1 MGVSLRLEGRKEV
14 PMRPRLIAALVPPA
28 FLLALLVTAIP
39 VAAGGGFCHYA
50 ATDGQGTTVEMSQI
64 CFTPTILHVQPGDT
78 VTFVNRDKIEH
89 VLSAANGGWALSNR
103 LGEGQSFSY
112 RFSSPG
118 IFPYTCYL
126 HPGMSG
132 AVVVG
137 DGRAVAS
144 RTSGTQTAAAGSP
157 TGQPVRWPA
166 LSLLLIPLA
175 GAAGYSIARIR
186 RV

>member
-1 MGVSLRLEGRKEV
+1 
-14 PMRPRLIAALVPPA
+14 MRPRLIAALVPPA

-50 ATDGQGTTVEMSQI
+50 ATEGQGTTVELTQI
-64 CFTPTILHVQPGDT
+64 CFTPTVLHVQPGDT
-78 VTFVNRDKIEH
+78 VTFVNRDSFEH
-89 VLSAANGGWALSNR
+89 VLSAANGGWALTNR
-103 LGEGQSFSY
+103 IGQGQSFSY

-137 DGRAVAS
+137 DGKAVSSHAVEIQPAS
-144 RTSGTQTAAAGSP
+144 AGTPSGRSVP
-157 TGQPVRWPA
+157 WPA
-166 LSLLLIPLA
+166 LSLLLLPLA
-175 GAAGYSIARIR
+175 GAAGYAVARLR
-186 RV
+186 SV

>member
-1 MGVSLRLEGRKEV
+1 
-14 PMRPRLIAALVPPA
+14 
-28 FLLALLVTAIP
+28 
-39 VAAGGGFCHYA
+39 
-50 ATDGQGTTVEMSQI
+50 MSQI
-64 CFTPTILHVQPGDT
+64 CFTPTVLHVQPGDT
-78 VTFVNRDKIEH
+78 VTFVNRDSFEH

-103 LGEGQSFSY
+103 LGQGQSFSY

-118 IFPYTCYL
+118 IFPYTCYF

-137 DGRAVAS
+137 DGKGVAS
-144 RTSGTQTAAAGSP
+144 RTDTQTAAAGSP
-157 TGQPVRWPA
+157 SGHSVPWPA

-175 GAAGYSIARIR
+175 GAAGYAVARSR